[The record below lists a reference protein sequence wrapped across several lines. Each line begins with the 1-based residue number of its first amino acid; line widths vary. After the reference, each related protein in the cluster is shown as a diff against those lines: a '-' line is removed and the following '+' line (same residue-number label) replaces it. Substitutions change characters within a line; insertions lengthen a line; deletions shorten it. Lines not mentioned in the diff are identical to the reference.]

1 MALALSHPAVL
12 SLSAPQLAAYIAA
25 LVCCEVIRRPMSV
38 WTPYQVS
45 PEVLTA
51 IEELEPAREALFEA
65 QTAAGMIR
73 WNESLLVDLRF
84 AGIVEAWASG
94 ASWADVMGG
103 VDLDDGDMARLLA
116 RTVDVLR
123 QAIFLEHLLPYIV
136 PPAREAVRAMDRP
149 PISDLTL

>member
-1 MALALSHPAVL
+1 
-12 SLSAPQLAAYIAA
+12 
-25 LVCCEVIRRPMSV
+25 
-38 WTPYQVS
+38 
-45 PEVLTA
+45 
-51 IEELEPAREALFEA
+51 
-65 QTAAGMIR
+65 
-73 WNESLLVDLRF
+73 
-84 AGIVEAWASG
+84 
-94 ASWADVMGG
+94 MGG